1 MLIFMLGLD
10 SPHFLNFCIV
20 SCCDFLWWSVFAI
33 KSFFWW
39 GNLSSTYLWV
49 QGYDLWHSKES
60 YWPSKVVVVYSFLRY
75 IYTQQKWIQQ
85 VVFIYL
91 CIYICMCI
99 CIFTCLY
106 VCIGTYTYVCVYK
119 YIHVCVCVCVC
130 VYRRQEDSKLKV
142 IFSQSYMRL
151 CLKII
156 KQSRSWGNEWLSG
169 KLLSMYRWELETGS
183 IELR

>member
-1 MLIFMLGLD
+1 MFLPCLCSCFQGGLFHSVLALTVFPPVFHDVLWIKNAGFMLIFMLGLD

-91 CIYICMCI
+91 CIRTHMY
-99 CIFTCLY
+99 
-106 VCIGTYTYVCVYK
+106 GTYVT
-119 YIHVCVCVCVC
+119 I
-130 VYRRQEDSKLKV
+130 
-142 IFSQSYMRL
+142 
-151 CLKII
+151 II
-156 KQSRSWGNEWLSG
+156 KGRPI
-169 KLLSMYRWELETGS
+169 WECRGHGGLQG
-183 IELR
+183 RKGM